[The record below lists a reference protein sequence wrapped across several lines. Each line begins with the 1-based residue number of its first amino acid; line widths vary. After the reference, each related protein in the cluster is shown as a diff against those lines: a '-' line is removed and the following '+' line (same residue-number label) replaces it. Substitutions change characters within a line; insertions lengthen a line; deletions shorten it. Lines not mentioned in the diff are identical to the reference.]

1 MSKKLAVNYEGKF
14 CYNIHIE
21 QSFLSLSEYLKE
33 LIPSPD
39 NKLCIVTDTN
49 VAKLY
54 LKVVKKIVENR
65 FSSAE
70 TFIFD
75 AGEASKNMST
85 VEKLYQHL
93 INHHFDRK
101 DFLLALGGGVVG
113 DLTGF
118 TAATYLR
125 GISFIQVPTTLL
137 SQVDSSIGG
146 KTGVDFLQY
155 KNMVGAFY
163 MPKMVYINTAVLK
176 TLPKVQ
182 FQSGMGE
189 VIKHGLIQNSAY
201 YRWLKEHQ
209 KEICALD
216 TAVMEHLVYESCAIK
231 KKVVEED
238 PKELGIR
245 AYLNFGHTFGHAV
258 EKLSNFSLYHG
269 QCVAIG
275 IHAAAYLSMQNH
287 QLTLEEYEDILI
299 TLRQFSL
306 PIMADS
312 ILAEEILQVSKS
324 DKKMEGNQIK
334 FVVLEHI
341 GEACIDRSYNNENL
355 LQAIN
360 RITGQT
366 EQEYA

>member
-1 MSKKLAVNYEGKF
+1 MSETLAVNYEDEF

-21 QSFLSLSEYLKE
+21 KSFLSLSAYLKE
-33 LIPSPD
+33 FVTASSQKI
-39 NKLCIVTDTN
+39 CIVTDSN
-49 VAKLY
+49 VANLY
-54 LKVVKKIVENR
+54 LCEVKKLCCEH
-65 FSSAE
+65 FSSVE
-70 TFIFD
+70 SFVFE
-75 AGEASKNMST
+75 AGEVSKNIGS
-85 VEKLYQHL
+85 VEELYQHL
-93 INHHFDRK
+93 INNHFDRK

-176 TLPKVQ
+176 TLPPVQ

-189 VIKHGLIQNSAY
+189 VIKHGLIQNASY
-201 YRWLKEHQ
+201 YQWLKENR
-209 KEICALD
+209 KKICALD
-216 TAVMEHLVYESCAIK
+216 SATMERLVLESCKIK
-231 KKVVEED
+231 KKIVEED
-238 PKELGIR
+238 PKEHGIR

-258 EKLSNFSLYHG
+258 EKLSDFSLYHG

-275 IHAAAYLSMQNH
+275 MRGAAYLSMKNH
-287 QLTLEEYEDILI
+287 QLSQEEYEDILT
-299 TLRQFSL
+299 TLRQFNL
-306 PIMADS
+306 PIVIDS
-312 ILAEEILQVSKS
+312 ISSEDILQASKS
-324 DKKMEGNQIK
+324 DKKMEGTQIK

-341 GEACIDRSYNNENL
+341 GEACIDRSYQNSDL

-360 RITGQT
+360 NITGQT
-366 EQEYA
+366 E